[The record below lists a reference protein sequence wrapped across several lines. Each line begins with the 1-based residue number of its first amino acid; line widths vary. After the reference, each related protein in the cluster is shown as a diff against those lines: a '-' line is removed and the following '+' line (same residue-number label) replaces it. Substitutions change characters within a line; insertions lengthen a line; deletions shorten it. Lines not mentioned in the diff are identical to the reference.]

1 MERSSCADVEAALT
15 PFIDGEVS
23 LDQRDAIA
31 QHLAR
36 CPGCRDR
43 AAAERIGREIVRT
56 RASALRVEAPAD
68 LRARCAR
75 AAGPDARR
83 RGVRRWMPL
92 SIAATLLLVAG
103 GLFLNGMSTRLEAAL
118 AAQLTLDHVKC
129 FILGPPS
136 GAPDAQRSEADWL
149 RRHGWALRVPPGSP
163 AHRLELLGVRRCL
176 YMDGTMA
183 HVMYRDEGRPLS
195 LYVLPRA
202 GYGSQLVAT
211 VGHEAKIWSANGRT
225 YGLVGDTA
233 ERLETLAAYMQ
244 SVAE

>member
-15 PFIDGEVS
+15 PFVDGEVS
-23 LDQRDAIA
+23 SERCDAIE

-36 CPGCRDR
+36 CPSCRDR
-43 AAAERIGREIVRT
+43 AAEERIGREAVRT
-56 RASALRVEAPAD
+56 RASALAIEVPRD

-75 AAGPDARR
+75 AAGPARS
-83 RGVRRWMPL
+83 RGLRRWMPL

-103 GLFLNGMSTRLEAAL
+103 GLLLNGMSTRLEAAL

-136 GAPDAQRSEADWL
+136 GAPDAHRSEAEWQQ
-149 RRHGWALRVPPGSP
+149 RHGWALRVPPGSP
-163 AHRLELLGVRRCL
+163 AQGLALLGVRRCL

-183 HVMYRDEGRPLS
+183 HVMYRHEGRPLS
-195 LYVLPRA
+195 LYVLPEA
-202 GYGSQLVAT
+202 GYGSRLLET

-225 YGLVGDTA
+225 YGLVGDKA